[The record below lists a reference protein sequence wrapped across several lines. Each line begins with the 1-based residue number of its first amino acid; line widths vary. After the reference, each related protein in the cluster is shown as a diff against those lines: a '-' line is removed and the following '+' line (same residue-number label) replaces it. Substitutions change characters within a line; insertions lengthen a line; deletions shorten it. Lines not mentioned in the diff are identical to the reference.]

1 MTYCQIRRLV
11 RLHEKATQHARN
23 YKKLSG
29 DLGAQ
34 SKALYHLRKAEPA
47 LSSGFGL
54 NKEYEFGSGMNQGGE
69 VSGFQSYRLTTSR
82 HSSQDIRLI
91 S

>member
-34 SKALYHLRKAEPA
+34 SKALYHLRKAE
-47 LSSGFGL
+47 LL
-54 NKEYEFGSGMNQGGE
+54 YRQ
-69 VSGFQSYRLTTSR
+69 VSGL
-82 HSSQDIRLI
+82 IRNMN
-91 S
+91 SAQA